1 MDNQIIILMWTA
13 VTIAFIHTLLGPD
26 HYLPFIALGKAKKW
40 SMKKTAIITSLCGLG
55 HVLSS
60 ILIGFIG
67 LWFSVAL
74 NKLELIE
81 GSRGDIAAWLLT
93 SFGLLYF
100 IYGIRCV
107 IKNKKHTHHHIHEDG
122 KVHLHDHNHHKEHA
136 HIHEAKSKTTPW
148 VLFIIFVFG
157 PCEPLIPILMYPA
170 AKESLT
176 GLLLVVAAF
185 AIVTIGTMLTMV
197 MVSLYGLKL
206 AFFDKLEK
214 YSHALAGFVL
224 FASGVAILAGL

>member
-1 MDNQIIILMWTA
+1 MDSQIIILMWTA
-13 VTIAFIHTLLGPD
+13 VTIGFVHTLIGPD

-40 SMKKTAIITSLCGLG
+40 SMKKTVIITSLCGLG

-74 NKLELIE
+74 NKLEFIE
-81 GSRGDIAAWLLT
+81 DSRGDIAAWLLT

-100 IYGIRCV
+100 IYGIRCA
-107 IKNKKHTHHHIHEDG
+107 IKNKKHTHHHVHNDG
-122 KVHLHDHNHHKEHA
+122 EIHLHEHNHHKEHA
-136 HIHEAKSKTTPW
+136 HIHETKSKTTPW

-214 YSHALAGFVL
+214 YSRALAGLVL